1 MAASQICS
9 SPFVSKAAAPT
20 SRAYYLI
27 LQAHSS
33 RGHLGS
39 QKAELQ
45 ARLNEALAN
54 LHAARQPTNI
64 EVASAAG
71 EPMTPK
77 ICTLQMHYAEEP
89 QVGFGVSYQLEA
101 YLA

>member
-1 MAASQICS
+1 MATSQIFL
-9 SPFVSKAAAPT
+9 SPLVSKAAAPT
-20 SRAYYLI
+20 SRAGSLT

-33 RGHLGS
+33 RGRLGS

-54 LHAARQPTNI
+54 LHAAREPTNI

-71 EPMTPK
+71 EPMKPK
-77 ICTLQMHYAEEP
+77 ICSLQMHYAEEP
-89 QVGFGVSYQLEA
+89 QVGFRVSYQLEA
-101 YLA
+101 